1 MMKIAINVE
10 KPVVKIMICVENSE
24 IKILICVEIGEIKI
38 SIFVGSGQRMKS
50 TAAMRRKLH
59 KFLIKTVLL
68 AMGFLFCAPV
78 LFLLSGSIMSRYEL
92 SKSLLPLMTG
102 QEELITWAF
111 FPRYPTFEHYARILF
126 QTPQFFVV
134 FWNSMKMVCLILMG
148 QFFIA
153 VPAAWAFAVY
163 QFRGRKL
170 LFTLYIVLMLM
181 PFQVTML
188 SSYLVLHRLELL
200 NTHGAIILPAVF
212 SAFPIFLIYRDF
224 CSLPRGLIEA
234 ARIDGAGEWMIFQK
248 IGLPLASG
256 GILSAGVLGFLEYW
270 NLIEQPMAF
279 LEDQTLWPLS
289 LYLPE
294 IGPEQAGYSFVA
306 AVITLIPAVFV
317 FLAGREYLEQGIVA
331 SAVKG

>member
-1 MMKIAINVE
+1 MLKTIRKNWKKII
-10 KPVVKIMICVENSE
+10 I
-24 IKILICVEIGEIKI
+24 
-38 SIFVGSGQRMKS
+38 R
-50 TAAMRRKLH
+50 TA
-59 KFLIKTVLL
+59 LL
-68 AMGFLFCAPV
+68 AVGTVFCAPI
-78 LFLLSGSIMSRYEL
+78 LLLLTGSVMSRYEL
-92 SKSLLPLMTG
+92 TQSLLPLLTDG
-102 QEELITWAF
+102 EELISWTF
-111 FPRYPTFEHYARILF
+111 FPDYPTFEHYFRILF

-134 FWNSMKMVCLILMG
+134 FWNSMKIVCLILAG
-148 QFFIA
+148 QFFVA

-163 QFRGRKL
+163 PFRGRKW

-188 SSYLVLHRLELL
+188 SNYLVLNRLELL

-212 SAFPIFLIYRDF
+212 SAFPVFLIYRDF
-224 CSLPRGLIEA
+224 CSLPKGLIEA
-234 ARIDGAGEWMIFQK
+234 ARIDGAGEWMIFGK

-270 NLIEQPMAF
+270 SLIEQPMAF

-317 FLAGREYLEQGIVA
+317 FLAGREYLEQGITA

>member
-1 MMKIAINVE
+1 MKNMAGMRKRIQ
-10 KPVVKIMICVENSE
+10 
-24 IKILICVEIGEIKI
+24 KILIGT
-38 SIFVGSGQRMKS
+38 G
-50 TAAMRRKLH
+50 
-59 KFLIKTVLL
+59 LL
-68 AMGFLFCAPV
+68 AVSCIFCAPL

-92 SKSLLPLMTG
+92 TQSLLPLVADR
-102 QEELITWAF
+102 EELITWTL
-111 FPRYPTFEHYARILF
+111 FPDYPTFEHYFRILF

-134 FWNSMKMVCLILMG
+134 FWNSMKIVCLILAG

-163 QFRGRKL
+163 PFRGRKL

-188 SSYLVLHRLELL
+188 SNYLVLNRLELL

-212 SAFPIFLIYRDF
+212 SAFPVFLIYRDF
-224 CSLPRGLIEA
+224 CNLPKGLIEA
-234 ARIDGAGEWMIFQK
+234 ARIDGAGEWMIFRK
-248 IGLPLASG
+248 IGLPLSSG

-270 NLIEQPMAF
+270 SLIEQPLAF
-279 LEDQTLWPLS
+279 LEDKTLWPLS

-306 AVITLIPAVFV
+306 AVITLVPAVFV
-317 FLAGREYLEQGIVA
+317 FLMGREYLEQGITA

>member
-200 NTHGAIILPAVF
+200 NTQGSIILPAIF
-212 SAFPIFLIYRDF
+212 SAFPVFLIYRDF